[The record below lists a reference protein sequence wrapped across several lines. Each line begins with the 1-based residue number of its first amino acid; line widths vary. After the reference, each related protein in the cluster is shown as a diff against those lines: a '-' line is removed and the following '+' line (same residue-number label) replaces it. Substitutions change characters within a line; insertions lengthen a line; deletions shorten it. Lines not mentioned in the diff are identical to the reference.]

1 MPYESL
7 MLKDDFGEDTG
18 GGMKLIDQVK
28 AAAQD
33 NVISFV
39 MSTFRKNLLSG
50 KSLLSISLPV

>member
-1 MPYESL
+1 
-7 MLKDDFGEDTG
+7 MLKDDFAEDKE
-18 GGMKLIDQVK
+18 GGMKLVDEVK

-39 MSTFRKNLLSG
+39 MSTFKKNLFSG